1 MSAGGNSSAFAWTKP
16 SISMPLGGG
25 ADDVASRLLAGAG
38 SQDLSGQPMTVNAK
52 GWSRTLAVNRVVRA
66 TTGGTTLEAKQLG
79 YVEGILPA
87 DQADVQIAGAVL
99 CGSDQTDRA
108 QGLAGWDLIDTN
120 GGNDHIRAGNGRDVI
135 NGGDGRDQIWGDFG
149 WNTYNGNRDGQED
162 LIVIKSDQHLENWWY
177 GKDGNSPNGE
187 KADVIE
193 DLDAIDRIRILGV
206 TTEQISVSQAS
217 AHGLEGLGIFADGF
231 LEALYIGNDLNLEQ
245 LLGQVD
251 GDASEAVM
259 NNTQGFYEWG

>member
-1 MSAGGNSSAFAWTKP
+1 M
-16 SISMPLGGG
+16 
-25 ADDVASRLLAGAG
+25 ASRLLAGAG

-52 GWSRTLAVNRVVRA
+52 GWSRTFAVNRVVRA

-87 DQADVQIAGAVL
+87 DQADVQIAGSVL
-99 CGSDQTDRA
+99 SGSDQTDRA

-120 GGNDHIRAGNGRDVI
+120 GGNDQIRAGNGRDVI

-177 GKDGNSPNGE
+177 GKDGNNPNGE

-217 AHGLEGLGIFADGF
+217 VHGLEGLGIFADGF

-245 LLGQVD
+245 LLSQVD
-251 GDASEAVM
+251 GDASDAVM
-259 NNTQGFYEWG
+259 NNTQGLYEWG